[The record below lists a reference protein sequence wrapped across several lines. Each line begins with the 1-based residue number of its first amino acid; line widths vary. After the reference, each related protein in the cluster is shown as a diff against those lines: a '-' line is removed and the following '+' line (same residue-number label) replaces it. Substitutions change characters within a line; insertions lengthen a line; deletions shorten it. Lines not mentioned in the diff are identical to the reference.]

1 MGDEKQFNV
10 EELQSLARRLQVVLE
25 EPQPG
30 LIGWTDSVKWLCDQ
44 IGGFGYEKGVID
56 GESSKT

>member
-44 IGGFGYEKGVID
+44 IGGFGYEKGGD
-56 GESSKT
+56 